1 MQMNQDKWHGCYE
14 DGWQGQIVPE
24 AFSHPAK
31 MAYGLLQ
38 RIYDHCFDQGWL
50 KEGDVVVDPFG
61 GIGSTGILGAY
72 RGVQVVSCE
81 LEAKF
86 TGLAMHN
93 MFLHLPKWRALG
105 SPLPVIIQGDSRRLC
120 ELVAGADVVVSSP
133 PYAEISTGQ
142 APGTGEEAAARR
154 YERLKAAGYD
164 ADGLMT
170 PGRRKHNLGTM
181 EHYGSTPG
189 QLGSMKAG
197 SVEAVISSP
206 PYSDQDV
213 AHIKTSK
220 GDAHKKMGTVG
231 HRNQTDGYGSSPGN
245 LGNLKP
251 GDINLIV
258 SSPPY
263 EGSMACGNKQDGYAE
278 ARLAHVENRRPSP
291 GDQLSTIGRYSN
303 GADDLGNKTG
313 PTFWAAAKEIVQ
325 QCHQILKQGGHAVWV
340 VKDFV
345 RKGERVDFT
354 GDWRRLCES
363 IGFETVCVH
372 HAMLVKERKMQTLF
386 GHTHT
391 ERTERKSFFRRLAE
405 AKGCPPI
412 NYEVVLCMQKQ
423 GREDGK

>member
-1 MQMNQDKWHGCYE
+1 MNDKWQGCYE

-31 MAYGLLQ
+31 MSYNLLQ

-72 RGVQVVSCE
+72 RGVHVVCCE
-81 LEAKF
+81 LEPKF

-120 ELVAGADVVVSSP
+120 ELVAGVDCIVGSP
-133 PYAEISTGQ
+133 PFVETVAGGGEAIQ
-142 APGTGEEAAARR
+142 PRPGDVRQSKRT
-154 YERLKAAGYD
+154 
-164 ADGLMT
+164 MT
-170 PGRRKHNLGTM
+170 HDDC
-181 EHYGSTPG
+181 YGSTPG

-206 PYSDQDV
+206 PFAEAQTGGGIAKEGYHNEEQR
-213 AHIKTSK
+213 K
-220 GDAHKKMGTVG
+220 GVFDLVG
-231 HRNQTDGYGSSPGN
+231 KRSYMPENQGQTPGN

-251 GDINLIV
+251 GDIDCVL

-263 EGSMACGNKQDGYAE
+263 EGSMNSDGCGIDFSKRKRGDTSHWNCNKLLEEFNYGKSQG
-278 ARLAHVENRRPSP
+278 
-291 GDQLSTIGRYSN
+291 QLGQEQ
-303 GADDLGNKTG
+303 G
-313 PTFWAAAKEIVQ
+313 PTFWAAAKEIVE
-325 QCHQILKQGGHAVWV
+325 QCHQILKEGGHAIWV

-345 RKGERVDFT
+345 RKGQKVDFT

-363 IGFETVCVH
+363 VGFETVCIH
-372 HAMLVKERKMQTLF
+372 HAMLVKESKMQTLF

-412 NYEVVLCMQKQ
+412 NYEVVICMQKQ
-423 GREDGK
+423 GREE

>member
-1 MQMNQDKWHGCYE
+1 MKQDKWHGCYE
-14 DGWQGQIVPE
+14 DGWQGDIVPE
-24 AFSHPAK
+24 AFAHPAK

-38 RIYDHCFDQGWL
+38 RIYAHCFEWGWL

-93 MFLHLPKWRALG
+93 MFLHLPRWRALG

-120 ELVAGADVVVSSP
+120 ELVGGADCVAGSP
-133 PYAEISTGQ
+133 PF
-142 APGTGEEAAARR
+142 
-154 YERLKAAGYD
+154 YD
-164 ADGLMT
+164 VNI
-170 PGRRKHNLGTM
+170 GRP
-181 EHYGSTPG
+181 HYGASQVIDGNSDRNWIQKWEKGKRDKTKSDYGTTPG

-206 PYSDQDV
+206 PWQEGKTTCGGPGPGWSKTLTGANDGPLTNHGDT
-213 AHIKTSK
+213 HI
-220 GDAHKKMGTVG
+220 
-231 HRNQTDGYGSSPGN
+231 GYGSTPGN

-251 GDINLIV
+251 GDCEVIV

-263 EGSMACGNKQDGYAE
+263 EGSEGSPSLGSANKDNWGNEGTDIVSRRGLSAQYGKSDG
-278 ARLAHVENRRPSP
+278 
-291 GDQLSTIGRYSN
+291 QLGHTQ
-303 GADDLGNKTG
+303 G

-325 QCHQILKQGGHAVWV
+325 QCHQILRPGGHAIWV
-340 VKDFV
+340 VKDFI
-345 RKGERVDFT
+345 RKGQKVDFT

-372 HAMLVKERKMQTLF
+372 HAMLVKESKHKTLF
-386 GHTHT
+386 GDTHT

-412 NYEVVLCMQKQ
+412 NYETVLCMRKQ
-423 GREDGK
+423 GCEDGK